1 MSALAELLPDLK
13 TASPFPFGL
22 NARRCLKLDL
32 SRNNL
37 SLADLNAADAT
48 QFNDW
53 VWDAVHRAGADYAAG
68 GYGEDRAV
76 YEVSPQFRDP
86 DGRTRS
92 IHLGV
97 DLWMPVATPVHAV
110 LDGLVHSTADNARFG
125 DYGPTIVLEHR
136 FEGQVFHTLY
146 GHLSRASLK
155 KVRAGD
161 RVRAGEEI
169 GWLGAPGEN
178 LGWPPHL
185 HFQVIRDMEG
195 RRGDYPGV
203 CLLSE
208 KAVWLQRCPDPNL
221 LLHIAALKPVRDRA

>member
-1 MSALAELLPDLK
+1 VTALAELLPDLK
-13 TASPFPFGL
+13 TASPFPFAL
-22 NARRCLKLDL
+22 NSRRCLKLDL
-32 SRNNL
+32 SRNNP
-37 SLADLNAADAT
+37 SLAELNAADAA
-48 QFNDW
+48 QFDEW
-53 VWDAVHRAGADYAAG
+53 VWDAIHRAGADYAAG

-76 YEVSPQFRDP
+76 YEVSPQFLDP
-86 DGRTRS
+86 DGKTRS

-97 DLWMPVATPVHAV
+97 DLWMPAGTSVHAV

-136 FEGQVFHTLY
+136 CEGQTFHTLY
-146 GHLSRASLK
+146 GHLSRRSLEK
-155 KVRAGD
+155 IRAGD

-169 GWLGAPGEN
+169 GWLGATDEN

-203 CLLSE
+203 CLHSE
-208 KAVWLQRCPDPNL
+208 KAEWLQRCPDPNL
-221 LLHIAALKPVRDRA
+221 LLRIAALKPVRDRA